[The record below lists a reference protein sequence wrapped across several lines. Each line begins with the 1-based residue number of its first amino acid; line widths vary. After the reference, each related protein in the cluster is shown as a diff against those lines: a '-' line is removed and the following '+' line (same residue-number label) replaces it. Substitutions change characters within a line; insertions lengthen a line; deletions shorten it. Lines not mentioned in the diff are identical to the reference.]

1 MYTIKISHSN
11 RLIMSNKHKHHSLLL
26 KIAIVGECRSGKT
39 LFCKKLTETNLS
51 KDYVPTIALDMFILR
66 KQIHDNINVKAHL
79 WDTSGSKSYYSLIKS
94 YFRACCAA
102 IIVIDMS
109 QTDAFEQLVKWTKE
123 LKNVKRED
131 GQKMVFGVFIDT
143 SNVKHDNGNDVY
155 YQIDKFCKKE
165 NIQLYNVELRKNI
178 NIEQSMIQ
186 FLELINSYYTFGSGT
201 VHGLNYYTEY
211 DDNESHTHPL
221 LGNNGN
227 DNGQTINSCCSIL

>member
-1 MYTIKISHSN
+1 
-11 RLIMSNKHKHHSLLL
+11 MSNKHHSLLM
-26 KIAIVGECRSGKT
+26 KIAIVGDCMSGKT
-39 LFCKKLTETNLS
+39 LFCKQLTDTNLS
-51 KDYVPTIALDMFILR
+51 NDYIPTIALDMFILR
-66 KQIHDNINVKAHL
+66 KQIHDNINIKAHL

-109 QTDAFEQLVKWTKE
+109 QIDAFEQLVKWTKE

-155 YQIDKFCKKE
+155 YHIDKFCKKE
-165 NIQLYNVELRKNI
+165 DIQLYNVELHKNI
-178 NIEQSMIQ
+178 DVEKSMIQ

-221 LGNNGN
+221 LGNNTNTNTNNGN
-227 DNGQTINSCCSIL
+227 QTINSCCSLL